1 MFYSQATKGF
11 YSPDIHGS
19 YFIEQV
25 QADEHGATVDRRL
38 SPDPDGPIA
47 DAVEITEAEY
57 RALIEGQ
64 GQGKQIKPD
73 EDGRPALVDPPP
85 VPAAERRAT
94 AKRAIDTAAGSAR
107 ARYVSAG
114 QLVEEEYRLALQQ
127 TQAWRD
133 AGSPAGQVPAAI
145 QDWADAAGITAE
157 QAATSIEQTAAAWE
171 SVLLQIRQVRLAG
184 KAAVDAAG
192 DADDFAAIAQPF
204 IDQLGA
210 MQP

>member
-1 MFYSQATKGF
+1 MVNGSW
-11 YSPDIHGS
+11 SLIPDFRGREYWLADGS
-19 YFIEQV
+19 RHTITNLGEQ
-25 QADEHGATVDRRL
+25 
-38 SPDPDGPIA
+38 PPA
-47 DAVEITEAEY
+47 DALDAE
-57 RALIEGQ
+57 
-64 GQGKQIKPD
+64 
-73 EDGRPALVDPPP
+73 PANI
-85 VPAAERRAT
+85 RRAS
-94 AKRAIDTAAGSAR
+94 AKRAVDQAAGNAR
-107 ARYVSAG
+107 ARYVSPG

-133 AGSPAGQVPAAI
+133 AGSPADQVPAAI

-204 IDQLGA
+204 IDQLDA

>member
-1 MFYSQATKGF
+1 MANSVF
-11 YSPDIHGS
+11 YSPTAGGFYTREIHGDS
-19 YFIEQV
+19 IP
-25 QADEHGATVDRRL
+25 G
-38 SPDPDGPIA
+38 
-47 DAVEITEAEY
+47 DAVEITEAEHA
-57 RALIEGQ
+57 ALIEGQ
-64 GQGKQIKPD
+64 SQGKRIVVD
-73 EDGRPALVDPPP
+73 ESGRPVLVDPPP

-94 AKRAIDTAAGSAR
+94 AKRAVDQAAGNAR

-133 AGSPAGQVPAAI
+133 AGSPADQVPAAI

-171 SVLLQIRQVRLAG
+171 AVLLQIRQVRLAG

-192 DADDFAAIAQPF
+192 DAEDFAAIDQPF
-204 IDQLGA
+204 IDQLDA